1 MKKKYELTDE
11 TKRLENGRV
20 LHRIKALMDFG
31 DVKNGELGGWVE
43 KEFNLSQDGGCWVGG
58 NAYVYG
64 DARVC
69 DNAQVCDNARVYSH
83 AKVYDNAL
91 VCDNAWVSDN
101 ARVYDEACVYSHAQV
116 YGGARVYSHAQVYG
130 NALVYGDAVIYG
142 YAQVYGDAVI
152 CGDAVV
158 GEMGDYTIFQNTW
171 SSGRWFTYTK
181 SNDKWKVG
189 CFYGTGDELIAK
201 AYADGKQ
208 KGRCYEKIVNLV
220 NSLCEEQQALTAK

>member
-1 MKKKYELTDE
+1 MEKKYELTDE
-11 TKRLENGRV
+11 TKRLVNGRV

-31 DVKNGELGGWVE
+31 DVKKGELGGWVE
-43 KEFNLSQDGGCWVGG
+43 KEFNLSQDKGCWVGG

-83 AKVYDNAL
+83 AKVYGNAL

-101 ARVYDEACVYSHAQV
+101 AQV
-116 YGGARVYSHAQVYG
+116 YGEACLYGYAQ
-130 NALVYGDAVIYG
+130 VYGDAVIYG
-142 YAQVYGDAVI
+142 YAQVYGNALVYGGAVI
-152 CGDAVV
+152 GGDAVV
-158 GEMGDYTIFQNTW
+158 EKMGDYTLFQNTW

-181 SNDKWKVG
+181 SNGKWKVG
-189 CFYGTGDELIAK
+189 CFYGSGDELIAK
-201 AYADGKQ
+201 AYADSEQ

-220 NSLCEEQQALTAK
+220 NSLCEEQQTLDAK